1 MIRWVVALVVVLLM
15 PSTAAPQT
23 IQGVVVEDE
32 ARTPIG
38 GVDVELVTIDGVTA
52 ATATTTDEG
61 DFVVRAPR
69 AGRYTLRLTH
79 IAYHALNT
87 DTLVLRSGEGV
98 SVEVRMAATV
108 IPVEPLTVTARS
120 NANTAGFHE
129 RRRRGG
135 LGRYV
140 TREEIE
146 RHPGARTSDLLRHL
160 PGIQLVPSA
169 GSHLL
174 LMRGGAGRC
183 LPTIYIDGMA
193 VRQFP
198 GSGIDELVHPEMLE
212 GVEVYTGASA
222 PPPIHSRTTCGVV
235 AFWTRPGEGTG
246 GWSWSKLG
254 IGAGAFIALI
264 LLTRA
269 L

>member
-1 MIRWVVALVVVLLM
+1 MIRCLVALAVVLLV
-15 PSTAAPQT
+15 PARAATQT

-38 GVDVELVTIDGVTA
+38 GVDVALIAIDGVTA
-52 ATATTTDEG
+52 AAAATTDEG

-69 AGRYTLRLTH
+69 AGRYTLRFTH
-79 IAYHALNT
+79 IAYRTVDT

-120 NANTAGFHE
+120 NANTAGSHE

-135 LGRYV
+135 FGRYV
-140 TREEIE
+140 TRDEID
-146 RHPGARTSDLLRHL
+146 RYSGSRTSDLLRNL
-160 PGIQLVPSA
+160 PGIYLVPSA
-169 GSHLL
+169 GSHML

-198 GSGIDELVHPEMLE
+198 GSGIDELVHPQMLE

-246 GWSWSKLG
+246 GWSWRKLG
-254 IGAGAFIALI
+254 IGAGAFAALI
-264 LLTRA
+264 LLMRA